1 MSEWNAEKYIEH
13 ASFVAQHG
21 RPVVELLNPRIGE
34 KILDLGCGDGAL
46 TLKLKELGVEVHG
59 VDLSL
64 SMVEATKARG
74 LSAEVMAGEQLNF
87 DSQFDAVFSNAAL
100 HWMKTPEAVVAGVNK
115 ALVPG
120 GRFVGELGGQGNI
133 QVLVGAMEAV
143 FRNHPEFG
151 GFVNPWYFPSQW
163 EYTRALESG
172 GFKVSAMELI
182 PRPTHL
188 ETGAKEWLKL
198 FATGITATL
207 SDKQRALCF
216 DEIED
221 LVRPALFSDKG
232 WVADY
237 VRLRFSAIKL

>member
-1 MSEWNAEKYIEH
+1 MNEWNAEKYTEH

-21 RPVVELLNPRIGE
+21 LPVVDLLKPRAAE

-59 VDLSL
+59 VDASPG
-64 SMVEATKARG
+64 MVAAAIARG
-74 LSAEVMAGEQLNF
+74 ISAEVMAGEQLKFN
-87 DSQFDAVFSNAAL
+87 SQFDAVFSNAAL
-100 HWMKTPEAVVAGVNK
+100 HWMKNPEAVIAGVNK

-133 QVLVGAMEAV
+133 QALVSAMEAV

-151 GFVNPWYFPSQW
+151 SFVNPWYFPSPS
-163 EYTRALESG
+163 EYTSVLESG
-172 GFKVSAMELI
+172 GFKVSTMELI

-188 ETGAKEWLKL
+188 ETGVKEWLKL
-198 FATGITATL
+198 FATGITAAL

-216 DEIED
+216 DEIEE
-221 LVRPALFSDKG
+221 LVRPALLSDKG